1 MLGSLLALIANGWT
15 AYSFAATLVGGTGFV
30 LIAIAIL
37 AAIYLPL
44 FPRVLR
50 NLLVGAGVALILGA
64 ALYQAGQA
72 KGAHEAFARD
82 AERAIAAERKRA
94 DAAERVMAAD
104 AARAAQDLAAA
115 QADTRKLQELN
126 DALAHD
132 PRRNGVCLPR
142 DLSRGLRAL

>member
-1 MLGSLLALIANGWT
+1 MLGNFLALLANGWT
-15 AYSFAATLVGGTGFV
+15 AYSFAATLVGGAGLG
-30 LIAIAIL
+30 LIAIAVL

-44 FPRVLR
+44 FPRAIR
-50 NLLVGAGVALILGA
+50 NLLIGAGVVLILGA
-64 ALYQAGQA
+64 SIYQAGQA
-72 KGAHEAFARD
+72 KGAHDAFARD

-94 DAAERVMAAD
+94 DAAERVTAAD

-132 PRRNGVCLPR
+132 PRRDGVCLDR
-142 DLSRGLRAL
+142 DLSRRLRRL